1 LLSELLHVVD
11 VQSKLVAVIC
21 CTLQQSL
28 QPCAFDTAVLAALI
42 FSASSA
48 YIASAAAAY
57 CRQRAL
63 LLAACQAVVYTPQH
77 EHFGIVPLEAMASG
91 RPVIAVNNGGP
102 TESVLSGRTGQL
114 CEPTAAAFADAY
126 AQLLDAKV
134 AAKMGAAARKH
145 VVGTFSRAAFGDRL
159 NEHVQ
164 TLAA

>member
-1 LLSELLHVVD
+1 VVLRPCLLPTD
-11 VQSKLVAVIC
+11 
-21 CTLQQSL
+21 
-28 QPCAFDTAVLAALI
+28 DGG
-42 FSASSA
+42 
-48 YIASAAAAY
+48 AAAAIY
-57 CRQRAL
+57 CACCTPNRLLLLLPAVCRQRTL

-126 AQLLDAKV
+126 EKLLDVKV
-134 AAKMGAAARKH
+134 AEKMGAAARKH

-159 NEHVQ
+159 NQHVQ
-164 TLAA
+164 ALAA